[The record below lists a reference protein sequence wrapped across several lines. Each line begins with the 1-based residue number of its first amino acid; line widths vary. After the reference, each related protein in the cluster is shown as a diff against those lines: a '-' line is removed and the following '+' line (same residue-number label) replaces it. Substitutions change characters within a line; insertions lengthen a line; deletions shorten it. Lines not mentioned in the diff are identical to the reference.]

1 MSFLVLVG
9 GGVDGVQDGQGAVVV
24 GLQAG
29 SFGLACGAE
38 AAQEGLGLCGVLG
51 PDRPVAGVVGGLRA
65 ARGVTHAGQGPV
77 GVRGAGELQTERPG
91 RVGEPAVVGRAQV
104 QCLGAFGDQVEY
116 FPVTA
121 LGLRRFGL
129 AAGEFAVDVG
139 EELGQ
144 LAGSWTGGQD
154 PLLVVAELGP
164 DQLAWLRSSSRTFVS
179 ITSIQPSAS
188 RFSS

>member
-1 MSFLVLVG
+1 M
-9 GGVDGVQDGQGAVVV
+9 
-24 GLQAG
+24 
-29 SFGLACGAE
+29 
-38 AAQEGLGLCGVLG
+38 
-51 PDRPVAGVVGGLRA
+51 
-65 ARGVTHAGQGPV
+65 
-77 GVRGAGELQTERPG
+77 
-91 RVGEPAVVGRAQV
+91 

-129 AAGEFAVDVG
+129 VGGEFAVDVG

-164 DQLAWLRSSSRTFVS
+164 DQIQVALGFCLLTSANNSACAPPGRDAYPSVVAVAMCLRCSFAASKPPGRSTPTARDCG
-179 ITSIQPSAS
+179 PSGDAAADTG
-188 RFSS
+188 RPRW